1 MENVHLN
8 GIQQALTK
16 NLSDKLVEV
25 VFTWSAFN
33 LRPGKL
39 GRPESNRSLV
49 LGMDVNL
56 NSIQKGIK
64 NSLTKVVKVFS
75 STTKLQSR
83 MEPSGIEPEP
93 SLCKK
98 M

>member
-49 LGMDVNL
+49 LGMDVAVYGGP
-56 NSIQKGIK
+56 QRAQ
-64 NSLTKVVKVFS
+64 T
-75 STTKLQSR
+75 STAFRKESKKFVDKSR
-83 MEPSGIEPEP
+83 
-93 SLCKK
+93 
-98 M
+98 